1 MNIAILDD
9 EPSDLA
15 IVETYLKNFIH
26 EKYPAEESAVTIKT
40 FTSAI
45 ELLTNFA
52 PGQYDLMI
60 FDVRMNE
67 ISGMQA
73 AGIVRNRGDNEV
85 KIVFLTNSGDYL
97 LEGYRVFASGY
108 ILKPIS
114 EHLDDFNKTFDF
126 IFSKIFVE
134 QKEILIRSD
143 RVEISVPYR
152 NFCYADIDE
161 HHRLCVHLPDREI
174 KTAMTYI
181 ECQTIL
187 SEDPRFLECYHRII
201 INMDYVK
208 SMGKDIFTLKDGT
221 IIPISQRK
229 IKEVKKKYM
238 HWLAHR

>member
-15 IVETYLKNFIH
+15 IAETFLKKFIR

-45 ELLTNFA
+45 ELLRNFA

-60 FDVRMNE
+60 VDIRMKE

-73 AGIVRNRGDNEV
+73 AGIIRNRGDNEV
-85 KIVFLTNSGDYL
+85 KIVFLTNSDDYL

-108 ILKPIS
+108 ILKPIE

-126 IFSKIFVE
+126 IFSKIFIE
-134 QKEILIRSD
+134 QKEIVIRSD
-143 RVEISVPYR
+143 RVEISVPYK
-152 NFCYADIDE
+152 NIFYADINE

-174 KTAMTYI
+174 STAMTYL
-181 ECQTIL
+181 ELQTIL
-187 SEDPRFLECYHRII
+187 LKDPRFLECYHRII

-229 IKEVKKKYM
+229 FKEVKAKYM